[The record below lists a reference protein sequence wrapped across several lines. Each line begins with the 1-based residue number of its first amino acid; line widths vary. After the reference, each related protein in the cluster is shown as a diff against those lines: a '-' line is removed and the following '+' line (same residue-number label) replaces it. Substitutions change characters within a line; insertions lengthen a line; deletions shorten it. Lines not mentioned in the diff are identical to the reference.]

1 MAEPLINP
9 VHHPATVKD
18 RFKKPCDERR
28 QKQQKN
34 KQNEKKPDP
43 KRIIDTYV

>member
-1 MAEPLINP
+1 MSEPLIKSIYQ
-9 VHHPATVKD
+9 PAAVKD
-18 RFKKPCDERR
+18 RLKKPGDDRR